1 MGDRGLPRRMMM
13 PDDAGQQPP
22 AGRKSKPKVVVGRP
36 HDPLGYDTSDF
47 WAYARQVADDALSG
61 RNRDAVEMEVQAV
74 ERRLGIRKEAK
85 PG

>member
-1 MGDRGLPRRMMM
+1 M

-22 AGRKSKPKVVVGRP
+22 EGGKSKPKVVNGRP

-61 RNRDAVEMEVQAV
+61 RSRGALQKEVEAV
-74 ERRLGIRKEAK
+74 ERRLGLHKEAK